1 MITDRLQSSLRSIDK
16 TPGLSLHTLLTFSPS
31 PLLTTYKILTATAKQ
46 TGQGTRTYSD
56 DIIKSPGVL
65 DGAAEIQAVE
75 GLSQCTIAVA
85 LGEFNYRG
93 IRLGR
98 STAFSQHVEISR
110 DDMRSWCETKWHD
123 SLPPWCFLYEHKSTF
138 PCGNLRESEKCLY

>member
-1 MITDRLQSSLRSIDK
+1 MIPDRLHSSLQSIDK
-16 TPGLSLHTLLTFSPS
+16 TPGLSLHTLLTFSP
-31 PLLTTYKILTATAKQ
+31 PPPTLLLTTHKILTATAKQ

-85 LGEFNYRG
+85 LGEFNYGG
-93 IRLGR
+93 IRLGK
-98 STAFSQHVEISR
+98 STEFSQHVDISR
-110 DDMRSWCETKWHD
+110 DDMRS
-123 SLPPWCFLYEHKSTF
+123 
-138 PCGNLRESEKCLY
+138 